1 LTTAAIAG
9 KMEPFN
15 RDGKMAIENY
25 DELADAVQEA
35 RSYFEEFAGG
45 KKVAAM
51 RARKALQKVRRLAQE
66 CRVEIQEIKK
76 GRERSAASDSLI
88 G

>member
-1 LTTAAIAG
+1 
-9 KMEPFN
+9 MEPFN

-25 DELADAVQEA
+25 DELAEAVQEA

-76 GRERSAASDSLI
+76 QREEASKSDPLTGLGPVS
-88 G
+88 

>member
-1 LTTAAIAG
+1 
-9 KMEPFN
+9 MS
-15 RDGKMAIENY
+15 IEKY
-25 DELADAVQEA
+25 DELTATVQEA
-35 RSYFEEFAGG
+35 RSHFEQFAGG
-45 KKVAAM
+45 KKIAGM

-76 GRERSAASDSLI
+76 ERENPSKSNPLI

>member
-1 LTTAAIAG
+1 MG
-9 KMEPFN
+9 
-15 RDGKMAIENY
+15 IEKY
-25 DELADAVQEA
+25 DELVATVQEA
-35 RSYFEEFAGG
+35 RAHFEQFAGG

-66 CRVEIQEIKK
+66 CRVEIQEIKQE
-76 GRERSAASDSLI
+76 REGPPKSDPLI

>member
-1 LTTAAIAG
+1 M
-9 KMEPFN
+9 KMGN
-15 RDGKMAIENY
+15 ENY
-25 DELADAVQEA
+25 DELAGAVDEA
-35 RSYFEEFAGG
+35 REHFEQFTGG
-45 KKVAAM
+45 KKVSAM

-76 GRERSAASDSLI
+76 QREEVSKSDPLI